1 MLSVADYLQIV
12 VGIMTIFS
20 PFAALPIFVSL
31 TSNSTQ
37 QEKADTAKTA
47 AFAACIAGLVSVW
60 IGQYVLGF
68 FGISIASFKIAGG
81 ILLLLMAINMLN
93 AKTPK
98 AKNTKSE
105 LKEAKKKSTNVNEIA
120 VVPLA
125 IPLIAGPGSISTII
139 IYAQQPSTLSHLFV
153 MSGIIISISIYI
165 FLTLKMAS
173 FISKKLGVTG
183 INIISRVMGLIL
195 ASISIEFI
203 TSGLLVVFPIL
214 GAKGL

>member
-1 MLSVADYLQIV
+1 MLSLADYIQIII
-12 VGIMTIFS
+12 GIVTIFS

-31 TSNSTQ
+31 TSNSTKE
-37 QEKADTAKTA
+37 EKNQTAKTA
-47 AFAACIAGLVSVW
+47 SLAALIAGLVSVW
-60 IGQYVLGF
+60 IGHYVLLF
-68 FGISIASFKIAGG
+68 FGISIYSFKIAGG

-105 LKEAKKKSTNVNEIA
+105 LKEAKKKSINVSEIA

-139 IYAQQPSTLSHLFV
+139 IFSQKSDSLTHLLM
-153 MSGIIISISIYI
+153 MSLIIAFICLYI
-165 FLTLKMAS
+165 FITLRMAT
-173 FISKKLGVTG
+173 FISNKLGLTG

-203 TSGLLVVFPIL
+203 TSGLLAVFPVL
-214 GAKGL
+214 GIKGF